1 MTPTT
6 SRFTLNWLLIGEH
19 VVFAVS
25 VVLDRHLLYI
35 AAVIEMREQN
45 LSARGQN
52 KPTELCL
59 SLLCFLLEKGQRE
72 RKAFWQRVCL
82 GSFMCE
88 DACSGG
94 IGGGGGTAA
103 SLPSPI
109 KTWTMSIRTVM
120 YHTIILVWSL
130 WNFQSRQGHNYAK
143 LSRAVLN
150 WGTEYA
156 WVFYVLVFTAS
167 RHRCPCH
174 RWERCAGSCGTV

>member
-1 MTPTT
+1 M
-6 SRFTLNWLLIGEH
+6 GEH

-45 LSARGQN
+45 LSAQGQN

-59 SLLCFLLEKGQRE
+59 SLLCFLLEKGEGE

-109 KTWTMSIRTVM
+109 KT
-120 YHTIILVWSL
+120 
-130 WNFQSRQGHNYAK
+130 
-143 LSRAVLN
+143 
-150 WGTEYA
+150 
-156 WVFYVLVFTAS
+156 
-167 RHRCPCH
+167 
-174 RWERCAGSCGTV
+174 